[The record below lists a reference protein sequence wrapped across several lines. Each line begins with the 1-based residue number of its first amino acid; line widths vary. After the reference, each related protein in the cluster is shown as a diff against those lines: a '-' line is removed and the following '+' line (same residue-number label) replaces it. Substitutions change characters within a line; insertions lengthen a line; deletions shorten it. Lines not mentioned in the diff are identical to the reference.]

1 MATEGQRPFSFGS
14 FPMPREGKDL
24 DKKTQ
29 APAQVRKSFEMKHR
43 RNEIA
48 LLYLQGHTQTA
59 IANQLGLTKQ
69 MVNRDIKALRDE
81 YNEQSNLSTSEYQ
94 AAEIKRLEA
103 LEFEALRA
111 WNESRGQKVV
121 IKRRLPRTNK
131 AGFPTQDEQPYVQ
144 DDGHVY
150 EQTVSES
157 PGDPRF
163 ISELRSIIE
172 RRCRLLGLDTQQ
184 QVSAG
189 ELGRVAGKSHEDAAR
204 MLLECAEQM
213 QGEIQA
219 KHREET
225 GEDLIIDAKV
235 SEGE

>member
-1 MATEGQRPFSFGS
+1 M
-14 FPMPREGKDL
+14 
-24 DKKTQ
+24 
-29 APAQVRKSFEMKHR
+29 
-43 RNEIA
+43 
-48 LLYLQGHTQTA
+48 
-59 IANQLGLTKQ
+59 
-69 MVNRDIKALRDE
+69 
-81 YNEQSNLSTSEYQ
+81 
-94 AAEIKRLEA
+94 LES
-103 LEFEALRA
+103 L
-111 WNESRGQKVV
+111 
-121 IKRRLPRTNK
+121 
-131 AGFPTQDEQPYVQ
+131 
-144 DDGHVY
+144 
-150 EQTVSES
+150 
-157 PGDPRF
+157 GDPRF